1 MHEESSYTAS
11 VYISIILAFYTIGMI
26 ILLLHFV
33 KQKYGQ
39 VRGSSAAFESRAK
52 ALQLLFFKYH

>member
-11 VYISIILAFYTIGMI
+11 IYISIILAFYTIGMI
-26 ILLLHFV
+26 ILLVHFV

-39 VRGSSAAFESRAK
+39 VSVRIPVSGTPSHGRTD
-52 ALQLLFFKYH
+52 